1 MAYLGNDLQVAY
13 PTYKNIDDISG
24 SFNSSTT
31 SFPLRVNG
39 VAPVPPPLNSQQCLI
54 SVGGVVQR
62 PDDSGSEGF
71 RLSGGNIIFASAP
84 TTGADFFG
92 VILAGADYVNAG
104 GAFPAGS
111 GSVPSITFAGDTDT
125 GFFNYAPNEIGF
137 GTGGVHH
144 LTLTTAG
151 QLAHNSGTAAAPS
164 YSFTGDLNTGIYRP
178 GADQIAISTNGT
190 GRLFVNST
198 GLVGIGTS
206 SPGTILD
213 TRGFAS
219 YRGNVFTVASFA
231 ANNTAPPL
239 NICQGN
245 DGTQPSISAGQNST
259 GTFAALGFL
268 TSEQYRMLITNDG
281 KVGIGTTSP
290 ATTLDLSGSYS
301 ANAVAVAALD
311 INCSLGNYFTKTI
324 NGNSTFTVSNVPAS
338 RNYAFTLEL
347 EHTSGSIT
355 WFSGVEWPGGTAPT
369 LTTGKTH
376 LFIFQTD
383 NGGTRWRASSL
394 TNYTT

>member
-31 SFPLRVNG
+31 SFPLHVNG

-125 GFFNYAPNEIGF
+125 GLFNYAPNEIGF

-198 GLVGIGTS
+198 GLVGIGVS
-206 SPGTILD
+206 SPATRLEVNGTVRLSGGEDNQIEW
-213 TRGFAS
+213 F
-219 YRGNVFTVASFA
+219 
-231 ANNTAPPL
+231 NN
-239 NICQGN
+239 
-245 DGTQPSISAGQNST
+245 GQQWRINNST
-259 GTFAALGFL
+259 AGRL
-268 TSEQYRMLITNDG
+268 YVYDVTNAKFPFGIDANTPSDTLVVKSSG
-281 KVGIGTTSP
+281 RVGIGITSP